1 MRKYLLI
8 APVIFV
14 LIIGFTVFYMSNY
27 GLKTN
32 KFNDL
37 IYSKL
42 EELNPKL
49 KINLDQVFIKLN
61 LTEQTVNIETLNP
74 TLRIIEEKLLIK
86 KITSKIK
93 IPDLFQ
99 NRNSIENISIS
110 TEENKIEDLVNF
122 IAIYDFNLG
131 LFRRV
136 SLRMTEY
143 IKEFFELNEV
153 DALTLQRDMYKKY
166 GLTLTGLMR
175 EYKIDP
181 DDYLDFIHDVTYP
194 ELKYEKQL
202 QKSLNNLSGRKF
214 IYTNASQSHAKKILS
229 AMGLEAE
236 FEKILDIKATQY
248 VPKPDPKSYDI
259 MLKSF
264 GILSDQIENSIFIE
278 DTAKNLKPAKLLGL
292 KTVWME
298 NERNIEDY
306 KKNSEY
312 VDYTYSDIKSFLKDI
327 HNNN

>member
-1 MRKYLLI
+1 MEKL
-8 APVIFV
+8 
-14 LIIGFTVFYMSNY
+14 
-27 GLKTN
+27 
-32 KFNDL
+32 FNDSFENW
-37 IYSKL
+37 IFD
-42 EELNPKL
+42 
-49 KINLDQVFIKLN
+49 LDN
-61 LTEQTVNIETLNP
+61 T
-74 TLRIIEEKLLIK
+74 
-86 KITSKIK
+86 
-93 IPDLFQ
+93 
-99 NRNSIENISIS
+99 
-110 TEENKIEDLVNF
+110 
-122 IAIYDFNLG
+122 IYDIKSG
-131 LFRRV
+131 LFVKISERI
-136 SLRMTEY
+136 TEY
-143 IKEFFELNEV
+143 IMEV
-153 DALTLQRDMYKKY
+153 LSFTMEEANFVRSNMYKKY

-175 EYKIDP
+175 EYEIDP
-181 DDYLDFIHDVTYP
+181 DEYLDFIHDVTHP

-312 VDYTYSDIKSFLKDI
+312 VDYTYSDIKSFLNDI